1 MTEHLPPCGTLN
13 PWRELGADSSHPHH
27 AADVLLG
34 RADQLRESSLAS
46 DDSDGT
52 SKGMF
57 GCDIH
62 ELHATT
68 KVVDRST
75 PHSVKP
81 FHNGCCMLPSMG
93 MLADRLRTAREAA
106 GLSQTELARRA
117 GVSQQTID
125 KIERGLSQRSRYI
138 VEIAAELKVS
148 AAYLRGLTDDPTP
161 EPIRTRIEAE
171 LKSLPD
177 DKLLQALQAI
187 RALKA

>member
-1 MTEHLPPCGTLN
+1 
-13 PWRELGADSSHPHH
+13 
-27 AADVLLG
+27 
-34 RADQLRESSLAS
+34 
-46 DDSDGT
+46 
-52 SKGMF
+52 
-57 GCDIH
+57 
-62 ELHATT
+62 
-68 KVVDRST
+68 
-75 PHSVKP
+75 
-81 FHNGCCMLPSMG
+81 MG
-93 MLADRLRTAREAA
+93 ILADRLRTAREAA